1 MNTLIVLILT
11 VITMTVCAARA
22 DEPVAVV
29 EREDLVVAGEA
40 LPTSLVAGRDAVA
53 AEALAVL
60 PGVDLRPQGVPGGQA
75 DMSIRSSSF
84 SGAGIAL
91 NGFALPNAQTEHFN
105 AELPIHSGMLSAPT
119 VYTGFEQSLAGE
131 GHLIGTADFTI
142 LPVDTL
148 RHLSIGISEQDGFR
162 VDALAQQ
169 RFAPT
174 AGGAAAGAGVFADY
188 TEENAVDYPDNDVL
202 ARRAGGQAQWLD
214 TRGGQWDLLLARQE
228 KEFGA
233 RGYYGVTPLWAADEE
248 TEDTLLF
255 AGWTKTDREGNRLR
269 ASALYREQTDDYT
282 LFWTLP
288 GVFNNSHKLETYG
301 ASVDGLLLAGEGGSL
316 DWRITGSEQRI
327 RSDSLGDHQ
336 RSQMG
341 LAAIPGMRFGKWRV
355 QAGSRFEIFEEE
367 PNAFLPQAAVGYQ
380 VSDRMTLKLA
390 YSESVRQPSYTELNY
405 ESPASL
411 GNAGLKNQTA
421 ATVELL
427 LSGASAAR
435 RLAWTLGLF
444 QQTTRNTVD
453 WIRPTADASRWE
465 AWNIGSVD
473 TAGVEA
479 GLRWQSEGGNRLAA
493 QYTGLVKSED
503 TDLYA
508 SRYALDYPEH
518 RLQFSGTLPVG
529 SRLAV
534 ELQQEIR
541 CQEDNPLRQ
550 SSDTGYDGRLA
561 LHALVLKSPNVMLS
575 LAIQNLWDDDF
586 EIFPGQA
593 TVSPQRVSASVTMD
607 W

>member
-1 MNTLIVLILT
+1 MAVA
-11 VITMTVCAARA
+11 MTNGLARA

-40 LPTSLVAGRDAVA
+40 LPTSLVTGRDAVA
-53 AEALAVL
+53 ASALAVL
-60 PGVDLRPQGVPGGQA
+60 PGVDLRAQGVAGGQS
-75 DMSIRSSSF
+75 DLSIRGSSF

-105 AELPIHSGMLSAPT
+105 AELPIHAGMLSAPT
-119 VYTGFEQSLAGE
+119 IYTGFGQTLAGE
-131 GHLIGTADFTI
+131 GHLIGTVDFTI

-148 RHLSIGISEQDGFR
+148 RHLSIGLSEEDGFR
-162 VDALAQQ
+162 MDALAQQ

-174 AGGAAAGAGVFADY
+174 ASGAAAGVGAFAGY
-188 TEENAVDYPDNDVL
+188 TEENAVDYADNDL
-202 ARRAGGQAQWLD
+202 RARRAGGQAQWLD
-214 TRGGQWDLLLARQE
+214 RHGGQWDLLLARQE

-233 RGYYGVTPLWAADEE
+233 RGYYGVTPQWEADEE

-255 AGWTKTDREGNRLR
+255 TGWSRTDREGNRIR
-269 ASALYREQTDDYT
+269 ATALYREQTDDYT

-316 DWRITGSEQRI
+316 DWRITGSEQSI
-327 RSDSLGDHQ
+327 RSNSLGDHQ
-336 RSQMG
+336 RAQMG
-341 LAAIPGMRFGKWRV
+341 LVAVPGMMFGKWQV

-367 PNAFLPQAAVGYQ
+367 PNEFLPQAAVGYH
-380 VSDRMTLKLA
+380 VSDRMALKLA

-421 ATVELL
+421 STVELKL
-427 LSGASAAR
+427 TGASAAR

-444 QQTTRNTVD
+444 QQTTRDTVD
-453 WIRPTADASRWE
+453 WIRPTADSTRWE
-465 AWNIGSVD
+465 ASNIGSVD
-473 TAGVEA
+473 SAGVEA
-479 GLRWQSEGGNRLAA
+479 GLRWQVENGRRLAA
-493 QYTGLVKSED
+493 HYTGLVKSED
-503 TDLYA
+503 TDFYA

-518 RLQFSGTLPVG
+518 RLQFSGYQPLGT
-529 SRLAV
+529 RLAV
-534 ELQQEIR
+534 ELQQNIR
-541 CQEDNPLRQ
+541 HQDDNPLRQ
-550 SSDTGYDGRLA
+550 SSDTGYDASLA
-561 LHALVLKSPNVMLS
+561 LHARAVKSPNVILT
-575 LAIQNLWDDDF
+575 LAVQNLWDDDF
-586 EIFPGQA
+586 EIYPGQA
-593 TVSPQRVSASVTMD
+593 TVSPQRLSASLTMD

>member
-1 MNTLIVLILT
+1 MVLMAVAMT
-11 VITMTVCAARA
+11 AGVIRA

-29 EREDLVVAGEA
+29 EREDLEVAGEV

-53 AEALAVL
+53 ASALAVL
-60 PGVDLRPQGVPGGQA
+60 PGVDLRAQGVAGGQS
-75 DMSIRSSSF
+75 DLSIRGSSF
-84 SGAGIAL
+84 SGAGLAL

-105 AELPIHSGMLSAPT
+105 AELPIHAGLLSAPT
-119 VYTGFEQSLAGE
+119 IYTGFGQTLAGE
-131 GHLIGTADFTI
+131 GHLIGTVDFTI

-148 RHLSIGISEQDGFR
+148 RHLSLGLSEKEGFH
-162 VDALAQQ
+162 VNALAQQ
-169 RFAPT
+169 RFAP
-174 AGGAAAGAGVFADY
+174 AASGAAAGAGAFAGY
-188 TEENAVDYPDNDVL
+188 TEENAVDYPDNDVR

-214 TRGGQWDLLLARQE
+214 KRGGQWDLLLVRQE

-233 RGYYGVTPLWAADEE
+233 RGYYGVTPLWEADEE
-248 TEDTLLF
+248 TGDTLLLT
-255 AGWTKTDREGNRLR
+255 GWSRTDRDGNRIR
-269 ASALYREQTDDYT
+269 ATALYREQTDDYT

-301 ASVDGLLLAGEGGSL
+301 ATVDGRFLAGEGGSL
-316 DWRITGSEQRI
+316 DWRITGSEQSL
-327 RSDSLGDHQ
+327 RSNSLGDHQ

-341 LAAIPGMRFGKWRV
+341 LVAVPGMMFGKWQV

-367 PNAFLPQAAVGYQ
+367 PNEFLPQAAVGYH
-380 VSDRMTLKLA
+380 VSDRMVLKLA

-421 ATVELL
+421 STVELL
-427 LSGASAAR
+427 LTGASAAR

-453 WIRPTADASRWE
+453 WIRPTEEATRWA

-473 TAGVEA
+473 AVGVEA
-479 GLRWQSEGGNRLAA
+479 GLRWQAENGSRLAA

-503 TDLYA
+503 TGFYA

-518 RLQFSGTLPVG
+518 RLQFSGYQPVW

-534 ELQQEIR
+534 ELQQNIR
-541 CQEDNPLRQ
+541 RQDDNPLRQ
-550 SSDTGYDGRLA
+550 SSDTGYDASLA
-561 LHALVLKSPNVMLS
+561 LHALALKSPNVLLT

-593 TVSPQRVSASVTMD
+593 TVSPQRLYASLTMD